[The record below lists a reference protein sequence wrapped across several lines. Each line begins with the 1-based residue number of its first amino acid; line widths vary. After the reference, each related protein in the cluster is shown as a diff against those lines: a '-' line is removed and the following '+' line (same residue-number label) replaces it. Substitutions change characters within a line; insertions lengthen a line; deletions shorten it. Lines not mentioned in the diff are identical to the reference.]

1 MESGRETIMALRI
14 SGACGYLDQER
25 VEVEVDDLDRIV
37 ATLYKLAH
45 RKR

>member
-1 MESGRETIMALRI
+1 MLAGDTVA
-14 SGACGYLDQER
+14 
-25 VEVEVDDLDRIV
+25 VEADDIDRIV

>member
-1 MESGRETIMALRI
+1 LGL
-14 SGACGYLDQER
+14 GK
-25 VEVEVDDLDRIV
+25 EVECAAEADDIDRIV